1 MRHEITLIKF
11 TFFRF
16 YFIFLIFINK
26 MKNKIILLLF
36 LTFISFFKASFGNDS
51 VIAPIKNVLLL
62 DSYNVNYRWS
72 RNLINGVIDQF
83 SDFNKEVI
91 INIEHLD
98 QRSYAE
104 TFDFE
109 TIAQII
115 KTKYIHIKF
124 DVIIVSD
131 NPSFNFI
138 KEYKDQLF
146 PGIPIVFCGYNNLN
160 EKDLIGLKNITGINE
175 EVHIDQSIDLIKSI
189 HAKLETVI
197 FISSTKDV
205 SFSTYVNKINTYIKN
220 DKTDIQFFNF
230 SDINSKDLK
239 TKLKSFSKNT
249 AILIFGSLSDETK
262 PSKSTQI
269 ITNLSPFPV
278 YSNWDYALNNGIVG
292 GIIVNGYFQGSQAAE
307 LAKRILNGENAD
319 QIPVIMET
327 PSAKIF
333 DYKALYKYNIPLSS
347 LPEDCKIIN
356 EPYNLWD
363 SHKLLLITII
373 IFIVILITV
382 IIILLFINTQKNVI
396 RKNLLKTELQL
407 TQISKNL
414 INGFIYQIDTGIACE
429 SKKFTFISDTVYN
442 FLGVA
447 KEEVYSNYNALYD
460 MVHPEDILKLYEI
473 EKNAVKRMTM
483 FRFEGRL
490 ITKEGKIKYFLCTS
504 IPQKNKDNH
513 IVWDG
518 LTIDIE
524 ALKKTE
530 EELIQS
536 KLKAEESNRLI
547 TAFLSNLGHEIRT
560 PMNGI
565 MGFMNILKTFNF
577 NKSDRDQYVNSFNES
592 AKRFLT
598 TLNDLIL
605 ISEIQSS
612 NKIEINKSKISIN
625 GIMQNIYDK
634 YYSEILSKSIAFK
647 WDKTKWTND
656 IMIYSDFE
664 KLNKILS
671 TLVLNAIKYTYSGEI
686 VISCQKQENFI
697 LFKVFDTGIGIPK
710 ENLELVFDLFV
721 QVEMESARFY
731 EGTGLGL
738 SIAKAYT
745 ELLGGTIGVE
755 SEENICSTFYFT
767 IPIN

>member
-1 MRHEITLIKF
+1 
-11 TFFRF
+11 
-16 YFIFLIFINK
+16 
-26 MKNKIILLLF
+26 MKNKIIILLF
-36 LTFISFFKASFGNDS
+36 LSSVLFFKVSFGNDS
-51 VIAPIKNVLLL
+51 LISPVKNSIKNILLL

-72 RNLINGVIDQF
+72 RNVINGVIDQF
-83 SDFNKEVI
+83 SNYNQEVI
-91 INIEHLD
+91 INVEHLD
-98 QRSYAE
+98 QRAYAE
-104 TFDFE
+104 TFDFQ

-115 KTKYIHIKF
+115 KTKYIHINF

-138 KEYKDQLF
+138 KKYQEQLF
-146 PGIPIVFCGYNNLN
+146 SGVPIVFCGYNNLN
-160 EKDLIGLKNITGINE
+160 INDLNGIKNITGINE
-175 EVHIDQSIDLIKSI
+175 EVHINQSIDLIKSI
-189 HAKLETVI
+189 HPKLESVI
-197 FISSTKDV
+197 FISSTKDI
-205 SFSTYVNKINTYIKN
+205 SFNTYVNKINTYIKN
-220 DKTDIQFFNF
+220 DKSKIQYYNF
-230 SDINSKDLK
+230 IDINSKDLK
-239 TKLKSFSKNT
+239 TKLKSYYKNT
-249 AILIFGSLSDETK
+249 AILIFGSLADETK

-269 ITNLSPFPV
+269 ITKLSPFPV

-292 GIIVNGYFQGSQAAE
+292 GIIVNGYIQGSKAAE
-307 LAKRILNGENAD
+307 LAKRILNGEKAD

-333 DYKALYKYNIPLSS
+333 DYKALYKFNIPLSS
-347 LPEDCKIIN
+347 LPDDCQIIN

-363 SHKLLLITII
+363 SHKPLLITII

-382 IIILLFINTQKNVI
+382 IIILLFINTQKNLI

-442 FLGVA
+442 FLGVT

-460 MVHPEDILKLYEI
+460 LVHPEDILKLYET
-473 EKNAVKRMTM
+473 EKNTVKKMSM

-504 IPQKNKDNH
+504 IPQRNKDNH

-547 TAFLSNLGHEIRT
+547 TAFLANLGHEIRT

-605 ISEIQSS
+605 VSEIQSS
-612 NKIEINKSKISIN
+612 DKIEINNSKISVN
-625 GIMQNIYDK
+625 GLMQNLYDQF
-634 YYSEILSKSIAFK
+634 YNEILSKSITYS
-647 WDKTKWTND
+647 WDKTDWTND
-656 IMIYSDFE
+656 VMIYSDFE

-671 TLVLNAIKYTYSGEI
+671 NLVLNAIKYTYSGKI

-697 LFKVFDTGIGIPK
+697 LFKVLDTGIGIPK
-710 ENLELVFDLFV
+710 ENLKQVFDLFV
-721 QVEMESARFY
+721 QVEMESDRIY

-738 SIAKAYT
+738 SITKAYV
-745 ELLGGTIGVE
+745 ELLGGEIGVE
-755 SEENICSTFYFT
+755 SEENKGSTFYFT
-767 IPIN
+767 IPIS

>member
-1 MRHEITLIKF
+1 
-11 TFFRF
+11 
-16 YFIFLIFINK
+16 
-26 MKNKIILLLF
+26 MKNKIILLFF
-36 LTFISFFKASFGNDS
+36 LSSILFFKVCFGNDS
-51 VIAPIKNVLLL
+51 LISPINNSIKNILVL

-72 RNLINGVIDQF
+72 RNVINGVIDRF
-83 SDFNKEVI
+83 SKYNKEVI
-91 INIEHLD
+91 INVEHLD
-98 QRSYAE
+98 QRAYAE
-104 TFDFE
+104 TFDFK

-115 KTKYIHIKF
+115 KSKYIHINF
-124 DVIIVSD
+124 DIIIASD

-138 KEYKDQLF
+138 KEYRDLLF
-146 PGIPIVFCGYNNLN
+146 PGVPIVFCGYNNLN
-160 EKDLIGLKNITGINE
+160 QNDLNGIKNITGINE
-175 EVHIDQSIDLIKSI
+175 EIHISQSIDLMKSI
-189 HAKLETVI
+189 HSKLQSVI
-197 FISSTKDV
+197 FISSSKDL
-205 SFSTYVNKINTYIKN
+205 SFNTYVNKINTYIKN
-220 DKTDIQFFNF
+220 DKSKIQYYNF
-230 SDINSKDLK
+230 IDINAKDLK

-249 AILIFGSLSDETK
+249 AILIFGSLSDEAK

-269 ITNLSPFPV
+269 ITKLSPFPV

-292 GIIVNGYFQGSQAAE
+292 GIIVNGYVQGSQVAE
-307 LAKRILNGENAD
+307 LAIRILNGEKAD
-319 QIPVIMET
+319 QIPLIMET

-333 DYKALYKYNIPLSS
+333 DYKALYKFNISLSS
-347 LPEDCKIIN
+347 LPDDCQIIN

-363 SHKLLLITII
+363 SHKPLLITII

-382 IIILLFINTQKNVI
+382 IIILLFINTQKNLI

-414 INGFIYQIDTGIACE
+414 INGFIYQIDTGVACE

-442 FLGVA
+442 FLGLT

-460 MVHPEDILKLYEI
+460 LVHPEDIFKLYET
-473 EKNAVKRMTM
+473 EKNAVKKMSM

-504 IPQKNKDNH
+504 IPQRNKENH

-524 ALKKTE
+524 VLKKTE

-547 TAFLSNLGHEIRT
+547 TAFLANLGHEIRT

-605 ISEIQSS
+605 VSEIQSS
-612 NKIEINKSKISIN
+612 NKIEINNSKISVN
-625 GIMQNIYDK
+625 GLMQNLYDQ
-634 YYSEILSKSIAFK
+634 YSNQILSKSISYT
-647 WDKTKWTND
+647 WDTTDWSND
-656 IMIYSDFE
+656 IMIYSDIE

-671 TLVLNAIKYTYSGEI
+671 NLVLNAIKYTYSGKV
-686 VISCQKQENFI
+686 VISCHKQENFI
-697 LFKVFDTGIGIPK
+697 LFKVQDTGIGIPK
-710 ENLELVFDLFV
+710 ENLKQVFDLFV
-721 QVEMESARFY
+721 QVEMDSDRFY

-738 SIAKAYT
+738 SITKAYV
-745 ELLGGTIGVE
+745 ELLGGEIGVE
-755 SEENICSTFYFT
+755 SEENMGSTFYFT